1 MTKPTIT
8 KLFVGGLTAFVAGV
22 ILVLVA
28 VFAALASGVF
38 QMNGPDVTGVNWS
51 GLGWSLV
58 AVVIVGV
65 LAVIGG
71 AIAGLVSWIGALLN
85 TVQLE
90 DKAWFIV
97 LLILGLFSFGFVAM
111 IAYLIAGPD
120 ATKDRNGEFTV
131 HASW

>member
-1 MTKPTIT
+1 VTKPTIT
-8 KLFVGGLTAFVAGV
+8 KLFVGGVSAFIAGV
-22 ILVLVA
+22 VLVLVA
-28 VFAALASGVF
+28 IFAALASDVF
-38 QMNGPDVTGVNWS
+38 QMNGPDVVGVNSS
-51 GLGWSLV
+51 GLAWSLV
-58 AVVIVGV
+58 GVAIIGV
-65 LAVIGG
+65 LAAIGG

-120 ATKDRNGEFTV
+120 GARDHDGSFTV